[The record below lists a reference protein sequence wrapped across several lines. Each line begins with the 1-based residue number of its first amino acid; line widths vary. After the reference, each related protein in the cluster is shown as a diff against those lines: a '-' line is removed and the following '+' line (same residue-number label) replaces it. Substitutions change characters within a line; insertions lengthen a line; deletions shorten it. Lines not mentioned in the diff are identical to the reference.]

1 MINHR
6 RMVFERKIKEE
17 KKMKR
22 EVNKEF
28 PKFVPWESVD
38 YHGVSIVSAPKIMQS
53 GWYSFVV
60 VWFGNAC
67 PHEGVSFGDWKD
79 KAWWEAHRVLIQYG

>member
-53 GWYSFVV
+53 G
-60 VWFGNAC
+60 
-67 PHEGVSFGDWKD
+67 
-79 KAWWEAHRVLIQYG
+79 